1 MSRFTINLNE
11 PKEEQ
16 TPPQQQENPAHGNG
30 RENVSYLP
38 TKDDEAAPKKKRS
51 RLGKILGVLGISLLA
66 LLLVVAIG
74 GFFYWQSLKSTP
86 QYSLALLVDAARRD
100 DSRQMEQ
107 LVDTEAVVDS
117 FVPQITDKAVEL
129 YGRNLPPAQITR
141 VKQTAAPLMPAIK
154 QRAKEELPRVIR
166 EKTQPFESVPW
177 WAIALGA
184 GRAVEIR
191 TENDTAYVKSKIP
204 EREIEVTMRRSADSN
219 LWKIV
224 AIKDEPLARR
234 IAEKIGQELIAAS
247 TKGGIKK
254 AGEKLGVQNLQDIM
268 KKIEEGFFK

>member
-1 MSRFTINLNE
+1 MSRFTVNINE
-11 PKEEQ
+11 PEAEQ
-16 TPPQQQENPAHGNG
+16 RQQPKPAVVK
-30 RENVSYLP
+30 ENVSFVP
-38 TKDDEAAPKKKRS
+38 NEEAPKKKRS
-51 RLGKILGVLGISLLA
+51 RFAKVLGILGILLLA
-66 LLLVVAIG
+66 FLVIVGVG
-74 GFFYWQSLKSTP
+74 GYFYWQSVKATP

-100 DSRQMEQ
+100 DNQQIQQ

-141 VKQTAAPLMPAIK
+141 VKESAAPLMPAIK

-177 WAIALGA
+177 WAIALFA

-204 EREIEVTMRRSADSN
+204 EREIEVTMRRNGD

-247 TKGGIKK
+247 TKGSLKK
-254 AGEKLGVQNLQDIM
+254 AGEKLGVQNLQEMLKKVEDI
-268 KKIEEGFFK
+268 FK

>member
-1 MSRFTINLNE
+1 MSRFTVNLDE
-11 PKEEQ
+11 PKEER
-16 TPPQQQENPAHGNG
+16 QQEKPAVVK
-30 RENVSYLP
+30 ENVSYVP
-38 TKDDEAAPKKKRS
+38 NEETPKKKRG
-51 RLGKILGVLGISLLA
+51 RFVRVLGILGI
-66 LLLVVAIG
+66 LLVAFLVIVGIG
-74 GFFYWQSLKSTP
+74 GYFYWQSLKTTP

-100 DSRQMEQ
+100 DNQQIAQ

-141 VKQTAAPLMPAIK
+141 VKDSAAPLMPGIK

-166 EKTQPFESVPW
+166 EKTQPFENVPW
-177 WAIALGA
+177 WTIALA
-184 GRAVEIR
+184 ADRAVEIR
-191 TENDTAYVKSKIP
+191 TENDTAYIKSKIP
-204 EREIEVTMRRSADSN
+204 EREIEVTMRRNGD

-254 AGEKLGVQNLQDIM
+254 AGEKLGVQNLQDVM
-268 KKIEEGFFK
+268 KKVEDIFK

>member
-1 MSRFTINLNE
+1 MSRFTVNINE
-11 PKEEQ
+11 PEEERE
-16 TPPQQQENPAHGNG
+16 QEKPAVVK
-30 RENVSYLP
+30 ENVSFVP
-38 TKDDEAAPKKKRS
+38 DAETPKKKRS
-51 RLGKILGVLGISLLA
+51 RAGKILGVLGILLLA
-66 LLLVVAIG
+66 FLLVAGLG
-74 GFFYWQSLKSTP
+74 GYFYWQSVKPTP

-100 DSRQMEQ
+100 DNQQITQ
-107 LVDTEAVVDS
+107 LIDTEAVVDS

-141 VKQTAAPLMPAIK
+141 VKESAAPLMPAIK

-166 EKTQPFESVPW
+166 ENTQPFESVPW
-177 WAIALGA
+177 WAIALFA
-184 GRAVEIR
+184 SRAVEIR
-191 TENDTAYVKSKIP
+191 TENDTAYIKSKIP
-204 EREIEVTMRRSADSN
+204 EREIEVTMRRNGD
-219 LWKIV
+219 LWKII

-268 KKIEEGFFK
+268 KKVEDIFK

>member
-1 MSRFTINLNE
+1 MSRFTVNLNE

-16 TPPQQQENPAHGNG
+16 QAENPAGVK
-30 RENVSYLP
+30 ENVSFVP
-38 TKDDEAAPKKKRS
+38 DEAAPKKKRS
-51 RLGKILGVLGISLLA
+51 RVGKVLGVLGILLLA
-66 LLLVVAIG
+66 FLLVAGIG
-74 GFFYWQSLKSTP
+74 GYFYWQSVKATP

-100 DSRQMEQ
+100 DNQQIAQ

-129 YGRNLPPAQITR
+129 YGRNLPPAQIAKVR
-141 VKQTAAPLMPAIK
+141 ESAAPIMPAIK

-177 WAIALGA
+177 WAIALFA
-184 GRAVEIR
+184 GRAVEIQ
-191 TENDTAYVKSKIP
+191 TENDTAFIKSKIP
-204 EREIEVTMRRSADSN
+204 EREIEVTMRRNGD
-219 LWKIV
+219 LWKII

-234 IAEKIGQELIAAS
+234 IAEKIGQELIMAS

-254 AGEKLGVQNLQDIM
+254 AGEKLGVQNLQDVM
-268 KKIEEGFFK
+268 KKVEDIFK

>member
-1 MSRFTINLNE
+1 MSRFTVNLNE

-16 TPPQQQENPAHGNG
+16 AEKPTTVK
-30 RENVSYLP
+30 ENVSFVP
-38 TKDDEAAPKKKRS
+38 DEAAPKKKRS
-51 RLGKILGVLGISLLA
+51 RFVKVLGTLGILLLA
-66 LLLVVAIG
+66 FLLVAGIG
-74 GFFYWQSLKSTP
+74 GYFYWQSVKATP

-100 DSRQMEQ
+100 DNQQIAQ

-129 YGRNLPPAQITR
+129 YGRNLPPAQIAK
-141 VKQTAAPLMPAIK
+141 VKESAAPIMPAIK

-166 EKTQPFESVPW
+166 EKTQPFENVPW
-177 WAIALGA
+177 WAIALFA

-191 TENDTAYVKSKIP
+191 TENDTAFIKSKIP
-204 EREIEVTMRRSADSN
+204 EREIEVTMRRNGD
-219 LWKIV
+219 LWKII
-224 AIKDEPLARR
+224 AIKDDPLARR

-254 AGEKLGVQNLQDIM
+254 AGEKLGVQNLQDV
-268 KKIEEGFFK
+268 

>member
-1 MSRFTINLNE
+1 MSRFTVNINE
-11 PKEEQ
+11 PEAG
-16 TPPQQQENPAHGNG
+16 QQQQKPAVVK
-30 RENVSYLP
+30 ENVSFVP
-38 TKDDEAAPKKKRS
+38 NEEAPKKKRS
-51 RLGKILGVLGISLLA
+51 RFAKVLGILGILLLA
-66 LLLVVAIG
+66 FLVIVGVG
-74 GFFYWQSLKSTP
+74 GYFYWQSVKATP

-100 DSRQMEQ
+100 DNQQIQR

-141 VKQTAAPLMPAIK
+141 VKESAAPLMPAIK

-177 WAIALGA
+177 WAIALFA

-204 EREIEVTMRRSADSN
+204 EREIEVTMRRNGD

-247 TKGGIKK
+247 TKGSLKK
-254 AGEKLGVQNLQDIM
+254 AGEKLGVQNLQEMLKKVEDI
-268 KKIEEGFFK
+268 FK